1 MSSPQSDLV
10 IGVAGHIDH
19 GKTAL
24 VKALTGVDTDRLP
37 EEKARGIT
45 IELGFA
51 PLALDHERRAAI
63 IDMPGHEKF
72 VRTMIAGAGGVDLML
87 LVVAANEGVMPQ
99 TREHLAIAGL
109 VGVRGGVCA
118 LSKSD
123 LAAPDIIE
131 LAAEEV
137 REVLRGTALE
147 SAPVIPVSAHAGTGL
162 DALRKALTDALV
174 PPRDASGPMLMPIDR
189 VFVRKGFGVVVTGTL
204 VAGTVR
210 LEDTL
215 LLGPLGPEHRTQE
228 VRVRGLQVHGSAAT
242 EVRAGTRLAVNV
254 SGVEHA
260 DVPRGAWL
268 MHPTDV
274 ALSRSFDAVVTALPQ
289 TKRDLARRT
298 KLEIAAGATHA
309 LASIALLEGESL
321 APGHRALAR
330 ITTDRP
336 LAVRPNERMVLRG
349 PPSLAGVGSTV
360 GGAVVV
366 RPVAERVR
374 RRVVAFERAKRAAE
388 GSPLPRAKVELE
400 AAGAHGLSR
409 AQLVAR
415 AGYKVNER
423 SAKDGVIAIAADRY
437 VSREGLEA
445 LQKSVLETLSAF
457 HGKNPGEKGI
467 DRRSLA
473 TLGDDVLLDAAL
485 DALVGANKI
494 TRAGDVIARAGWKPR
509 GLDDI
514 PYIAQVRAALARAAL
529 APPRNDEMAQSFGC
543 TGKDIEAALKRLV
556 ERGDVTRVNAELH
569 VDAAAM
575 NDLEKRLV
583 AHLEAHGTVDAQG
596 FKELTGQ
603 SRKYTIPYAEFF
615 DAKKVTLRIGDK
627 RKLRGR

>member
-51 PLALDHERRAAI
+51 PLALDNDRRAAV

-131 LAAEEV
+131 LATEEV

-147 SAPVIPVSAHAGTGL
+147 HAPVIPVSAHAGTGI
-162 DALRKALTDALV
+162 DALRRALTEALV
-174 PPRDASGPMLMPIDR
+174 PPRDASGPVLMPIDR

-210 LEDTL
+210 LEDAL

-228 VRVRGLQVHGSAAT
+228 VRVRGLQVHGRSAT

-260 DVPRGAWL
+260 DVPRGTWL

-274 ALSRSFDAVVTALPQ
+274 ALSRSFDAMVTALPQ

-321 APGHRALAR
+321 APGHSVLAR

-336 LAVRPNERMVLRG
+336 LAVRPDERMVLRG

-374 RRVVAFERAKRAAE
+374 RRSVAFDRAKRSAE
-388 GSPLPRAKVELE
+388 GNPTTRAKVEFE

-415 AGYKVNER
+415 AGYRVNDR

-473 TLGDDVLLDAAL
+473 TLGDDVLVDAAL
-485 DALVGANKI
+485 DALVGASKV
-494 TRAGDVIARAGWKPR
+494 TRTGDVIARAGWKPR

-514 PYIAQVRAALARAAL
+514 PYIAQVRAAMARAGL

-543 TGKDIEAALKRLV
+543 TAKDIETALKRLV

-575 NDLEKRLV
+575 SDLEKRLI
-583 AHLEAHGTVDAQG
+583 AHLEQHGTLDAQG